1 MLKNKK
7 VISLLAIIL
16 IILVAGIVM
25 FFVKGMNYDLL
36 YGDNTTVELYLQTD
50 FNFSDIQNIITETF
64 GSNTKIRTVNNLDYD
79 ILITTK
85 SVQDDQ
91 LNNLVTKINEKYN
104 LELTTDDLIIINNAK
119 IELIDLINPY
129 ILPVCIATVLSLVY
143 FLIRYKKLG
152 IVKIILFTLVPIIAV
167 QLLYLS
173 IYAIVRLPVNQYT
186 MPISMLIYL
195 ITIIAVCEKF
205 EKDN

>member
-16 IILVAGIVM
+16 IIVVAGIVM